1 MSWIAKNCISAYMQK
16 KKKKVKIYQDSPLN
30 YITHMPQSRGIYFLT
45 AFEMSQPSLLILPQ
59 EITAAIEQLL
69 AIPNPKRPTGSTHRF
84 LKPLTYSPNR
94 IHFRL
99 VVHQLGPISSFVWC
113 P

>member
-1 MSWIAKNCISAYMQK
+1 MDCKELYLSLHAK

-45 AFEMSQPSLLILPQ
+45 AFETSQPSLLILPQ
-59 EITAAIEQLL
+59 EITAAVEQLL

-84 LKPLTYSPNR
+84 LKPLTYSPSH
-94 IHFRL
+94 IHFRS
-99 VVHQLGPISSFVWC
+99 VVHQLGRISSFVWC